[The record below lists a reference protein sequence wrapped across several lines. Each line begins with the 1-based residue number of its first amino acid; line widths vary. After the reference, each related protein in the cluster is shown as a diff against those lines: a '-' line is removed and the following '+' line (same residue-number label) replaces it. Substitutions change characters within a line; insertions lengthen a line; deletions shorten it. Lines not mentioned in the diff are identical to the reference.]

1 MNINKETDVLL
12 VIDVQHDFCPGGAL
26 AVIDGD
32 EIVEGINTL
41 SERFDTIVLSQDWH
55 PENHSSFAS
64 NHEGKNEYEE
74 IDMPYGKQKLWPN
87 HCVQNTRGA
96 EFREDLEPTT
106 TRACSIVRKGMNPHI
121 DSYSAFFENDRVTS
135 TGLGGFLKERG
146 IKRVFLTGLAYDFCV
161 SFSALDAKNLGFEV
175 VVVKDLTRSIG
186 IPLEN
191 EQTTET
197 VMDQRLN
204 DEGVVVTDLAGALI
218 DDQPKQGRLF

>member
-1 MNINKETDVLL
+1 MNINKETDALL

-96 EFREDLEPTT
+96 EFREDLQPTT
-106 TRACSIVRKGMNPHI
+106 MRACSIVRKGMNSHI

-135 TGLGGFLKERG
+135 TGLGGFLKDRG

-161 SFSALDAKNLGFEV
+161 SFSALDAKALGFEV

-197 VMDQRLN
+197 VMDQRLGK
-204 DEGVVVTDLAGALI
+204 EGVVITDLAGALI